1 MERDQLNEYDRA
13 LYDAFMSLAVRK
25 SIRVIMGEIE
35 TSAIDQSCPLLRERR
50 KSGHPSGMAC
60 SEAGAINRLS
70 TIAQASWRTVSDRPQ
85 SCRMRSRLRRC
96 QN

>member
-50 KSGHPSGMAC
+50 KSGHPLRSAWGHTRPLVRQADK
-60 SEAGAINRLS
+60 NR
-70 TIAQASWRTVSDRPQ
+70 
-85 SCRMRSRLRRC
+85 
-96 QN
+96 